1 MATATKEST
10 STETEAE
17 SKQRQKSDYVVLQ
30 VLEGNIVPI
39 GTAQALNDIQA
50 IGEVASENGIE
61 EGEFLAVPQRSWRVR
76 AVSVRT
82 RRSVQVK

>member
-1 MATATKEST
+1 MASATAEKQTATEKKEP
-10 STETEAE
+10 
-17 SKQRQKSDYVVLQ
+17 RQKSEYVVLQ
-30 VLEGNIVPI
+30 VIEGNIVPV
-39 GTAQALNDIQA
+39 GTASALNDLQA

-76 AVSVRT
+76 AVSVKT